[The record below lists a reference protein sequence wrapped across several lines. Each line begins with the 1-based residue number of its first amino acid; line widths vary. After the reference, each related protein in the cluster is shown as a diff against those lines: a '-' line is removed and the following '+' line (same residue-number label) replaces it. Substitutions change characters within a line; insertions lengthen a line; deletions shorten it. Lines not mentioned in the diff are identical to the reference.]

1 MDVRQI
7 DPHVLMEQVAFV
19 FQNNRLFKASILENV
34 RAARPDASREQVLA
48 ALEAAQCGDI
58 LEKLPQGLDT
68 VIGTEGTYLSGGE
81 AQRIALA
88 RAILKDAPIVVLDE
102 ATASLDVENETKVQ
116 GALSRLLA
124 GKTVLVIAH
133 RMRTVAGADHIV
145 VLKDGKVA
153 QQGSP
158 QALMAE
164 GGLFRHMVEL
174 QSESAQWQLSG
185 ARP

>member
-1 MDVRQI
+1 MR
-7 DPHVLMEQVAFV
+7 
-19 FQNNRLFKASILENV
+19 
-34 RAARPDASREQVLA
+34 
-48 ALEAAQCGDI
+48 
-58 LEKLPQGLDT
+58 
-68 VIGTEGTYLSGGE
+68 LSG
-81 AQRIALA
+81 ICVY
-88 RAILKDAPIVVLDE
+88 KHE

-145 VLKDGKVA
+145 VLKDGRVE

-158 QALMAE
+158 QELMAE

-174 QSESAQWQLSG
+174 QSESAQWQLG
-185 ARP
+185 